1 MLRQS
6 HFFSLI
12 NIIFLYCTQEK
23 LFPEALSFNP
33 LKNNKDS
40 ALRLSRRDLIT
51 IPIGVGSAVI
61 YGKLLSNAF
70 EKLSRGDL
78 VYPDAHERRVRSTI
92 TTAVI
97 GSIPP
102 DMRNKKEDES
112 NEGLVRSLRILEV
125 GVGKG
130 CRVIQRD
137 LYKDAFSE
145 ATTIS
150 QGILK
155 IELTGV
161 DIVSPTT
168 AVLERS
174 KDMLMRTGVEN
185 GAEISFE
192 FVQGSV
198 TSGLNFTD
206 GFFDCVICSLTLC
219 SVDDQ
224 IVALNEI
231 KRVLKK
237 DGGTFGYIEHV
248 AVSPDEPFRILEF
261 QQKSFNSLQILLADN
276 CHLNRLTE
284 DNISIVFDISEGR
297 NINAKSIKLM
307 GERFLVDDM
316 WPISCQTCGVIRQ
329 LQ

>member
-1 MLRQS
+1 MLLS
-6 HFFSLI
+6 HFSL
-12 NIIFLYCTQEK
+12 NILFLYCTPEK
-23 LFPEALSFNP
+23 LFSEALSIDP
-33 LKNNKDS
+33 LKKNKDLV
-40 ALRLSRRDLIT
+40 LRLSRRELIT

-78 VYPDAHERRVRSTI
+78 VYPDVHERRVRSTI

-102 DMRNKKEDES
+102 DLRSKKEDES
-112 NEGLVRSLRILEV
+112 NEGVRSLRILEV
-125 GVGKG
+125 GVGRG
-130 CRVIQRD
+130 CRVIQRG
-137 LYKDAFSE
+137 LYNDAFLE

-150 QGILK
+150 QGISK

-174 KDMLMRTGVEN
+174 KDMLMRTGVES
-185 GAEISFE
+185 GAEVSFE
-192 FVQGSV
+192 FAQESV
-198 TSGLNFTD
+198 TSGLTFED

-248 AVSPDEPFRILEF
+248 AVIPDEPYRILEL
-261 QQKSFNSLQILLADN
+261 QQKAFNPLQILLADN

-284 DNISIVFDISEGR
+284 DNISIVFDVSEGS
-297 NINAKSIKLM
+297 NINAKSTKLI

-316 WPISCQTCGVIRQ
+316 WPISCQTCGVIKQ